1 VATRS
6 ANDNACAVN
15 RVWAIDMI
23 QHRIEP
29 QMQQPLLGIL
39 DHGNRRMLT
48 LRALGDRSPII
59 ILRLLL
65 DAIEHYG
72 KPKSVRTDNE
82 AIFTSWVFA
91 FALQWLGIHHQR
103 TQLHS
108 PWMNGRIERVRS
120 TFKQVLRVCHI
131 PDHIALQAT
140 LNMLRHAYNQRRPHQ
155 SLNGYTPNEAW
166 RILIEKKRKPK
177 SRDRTRRR

>member
-1 VATRS
+1 
-6 ANDNACAVN
+6 
-15 RVWAIDMI
+15 
-23 QHRIEP
+23 
-29 QMQQPLLGIL
+29 MQQPLLGIL